1 MILHDVGF
9 DFIGTSPRLIA
20 EQASALALVFLPHVS
35 IALLGSSKFFK
46 AIFTDGPAPSAHARF
61 FLVLSGCDTLNVGTL
76 TGSMMGLSLGY
87 VIVCSIT
94 VKLSGACLVGWKIR
108 V

>member
-1 MILHDVGF
+1 MGF

-61 FLVLSGCDTLNVGTL
+61 FLVLFGCDTLNVGTL
-76 TGSMMGLSLGY
+76 TGSMGLSLGY

-94 VKLSGACLVGWKIR
+94 VKLSGAYLVGWKIR